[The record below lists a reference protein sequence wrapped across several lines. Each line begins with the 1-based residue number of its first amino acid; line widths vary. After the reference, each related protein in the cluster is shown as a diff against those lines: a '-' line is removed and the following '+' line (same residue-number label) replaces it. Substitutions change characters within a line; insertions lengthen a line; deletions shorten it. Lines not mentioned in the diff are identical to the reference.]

1 MTVYTFNGHTP
12 VLGEGVYIAPNAAVI
27 GDVVL
32 GDGASVWFSVTIR
45 GDMDPIRIGKRTN
58 VQDGAVVHVT
68 GGIAQ
73 TTVGDDVVVGHLALI
88 HGTTIGNRVLIGM
101 GAIVLD
107 NSVIEDEC
115 IVAAGTVIPP
125 RMHVPRR
132 SLVRGNPGKIVR
144 TLTDDDLLL
153 IDGGVHAYLH
163 EKELFRREGI
173 V

>member
-1 MTVYTFNGHTP
+1 MNVYPFGGHTP

-32 GDGASVWFSVTIR
+32 GEHTSVWFSVTIR
-45 GDMDPIRIGKRTN
+45 GDMFPIRIGKRTN
-58 VQDGAVVHVT
+58 VQDGAVLHDT
-68 GGIAQ
+68 GGLAS
-73 TTVGDDVVVGHLALI
+73 TTVGDDVVIGHLALV

-115 IVAAGTVIPP
+115 IIAAGTVVPP

-144 TLTDDDLLL
+144 TLSEDDLLM
-153 IDGGVHAYLH
+153 IDGGTQAYLTA
-163 EKELFRREGI
+163 KELFRSEGI
-173 V
+173 